1 MVGIIKLDMVPAISH
16 IKWSKAKPHAK
27 DRWIND
33 LQKSLFKF
41 VPYSATID
49 LDNTAADAF
58 TESDLTVTGVLAT
71 DMLVAINRPEP
82 TAGHMLSD
90 AWIDTADTVSI
101 IMENETSSGIDE
113 SSQTWY
119 FLIARRKT
127 TVLA

>member
-1 MVGIIKLDMVPAISH
+1 MGIIKSDMVTALSQAV
-16 IKWSKAKPHAK
+16 WSKLSPASK
-27 DRWIND
+27 DRWISD
-33 LQKSLFKF
+33 LQKSVFLF

-49 LDNTAADAF
+49 LANTAADSF
-58 TESDLTVTGVLAT
+58 TESNLTVTGVLAT

-90 AWIDTADTVSI
+90 AWIDTVDVVSI
-101 IMENETSSGIDE
+101 IMENETSSGINE
-113 SSQTWY
+113 TSQTWY

>member
-1 MVGIIKLDMVPAISH
+1 MGIIKSDMVTALSQMT
-16 IKWSKAKPHAK
+16 WSKASPASK
-27 DRWIND
+27 DRWVSD
-33 LQKSLFKF
+33 LQKSVFLF

-49 LDNTAADAF
+49 LANTAADSF
-58 TESDLTVTGVLAT
+58 TESDLTVTGVVAT

-90 AWIDTADTVSI
+90 AWIDTVNVVSI
-101 IMENETSSGIDE
+101 IMENETSSGINE
-113 SSQTWY
+113 TSQTWY

>member
-1 MVGIIKLDMVPAISH
+1 MGIIKSDMVTALAH
-16 IKWSKAKPHAK
+16 TTWSKLSPASK
-27 DRWIND
+27 DRWISD
-33 LQKSLFKF
+33 LQKSVFLF

-58 TESDLTVTGVLAT
+58 TESDLTVPGVLAT

-90 AWIDTADTVSI
+90 AWIDTVDTVSI
-101 IMENETSSGIDE
+101 IMENETSSGINE
-113 SSQTWY
+113 TSQTWY